1 MLPSNQKY
9 LVFDTE
15 TEGLNL
21 HSSKTWQL
29 SWIICQG
36 SKILET
42 HDEFIAHKHL
52 NVSEGAKRVT
62 GFNWETYNKKSKT
75 LSQVWS
81 KFEKYIFDPQY
92 IVVGQNLLGFDVYM
106 IAALQ
111 RMLGQTPDYSYLP
124 RIYDTRALA
133 KAYREEHDRPKGNLL
148 SWQYKIINDRT
159 LKAKV
164 SQNQLLK
171 FFDIDF
177 DEDKLHDALY
187 DIKMCYQIFL
197 KLKKHMD
204 L

>member
-21 HSSKTWQL
+21 HSSKPWQL
-29 SWIICQG
+29 SWIVCQG
-36 SKILET
+36 SKVLEE
-42 HDEFIAHKHL
+42 HDHFISHKEL
-52 NVSEGAKRVT
+52 NIPEVVKKMT
-62 GFNWETYNKKSKT
+62 GFDWDHYNKKSRS
-75 LSQVWS
+75 LSEVWA
-81 KFEKYIFDPQY
+81 KFESYLFDPQY
-92 IVVGQNLLGFDVYM
+92 IIIGQNLLGFDVYM
-106 IAALQ
+106 VALLQ
-111 RMLGQTPDYSYLP
+111 RMLDQEPDYSYLP
-124 RIYDTRALA
+124 RIYDTRALG
-133 KAYREEHDRPKGNLL
+133 KAYREELDKPKNEML
-148 SWQYKIINDRT
+148 SWQYKIINDRS

-171 FFDIDF
+171 FFSIDF
-177 DEDKLHDALY
+177 DEDKLHNAMY

>member
-29 SWIICQG
+29 SWIVCQG
-36 SKILET
+36 SKVLET
-42 HDEFIAHKHL
+42 HDKFIKHKEL
-52 NVSEGAKRVT
+52 NIPEVVRKLT
-62 GFNWETYNKKSKT
+62 GFDWDKYNSKAES
-75 LSQVWS
+75 LISVWS
-81 KFEKYIFDPQY
+81 KFEKYLFDPQY

-106 IAALQ
+106 VSHLQ
-111 RMLGQTPDYSYLP
+111 RMLGQEPDYSYLP

-133 KAYREEHDRPKGNLL
+133 KAYREELDKPRGDLL

-177 DEDKLHDALY
+177 EEDKLHDALY
-187 DIKMCYQIFL
+187 DIKMCYKVFL